1 MEEESDNHRHSP
13 FFHIRNYIKLFS
25 IFLGLPLTPVSKNY
39 DEFKFLTVTESIK
52 IVILVGSCLVL
63 HIVPVW
69 ILYIS
74 IDYNYLSGYY
84 KAFGVSKLDIF
95 VAFSEYQSC
104 LIISIVFFFYF
115 FAKCTEK
122 LNVLLA
128 SMKKLNYELETCGC
142 TMDYVAL
149 KQQPRKIVFCSHLG
163 RFANTCFATVMYFV
177 FSKGYNL
184 NGKQYTLV
192 SNDGYTAIKLLPL
205 LISNCIVTN
214 SPFFSSTE
222 FVVYYISNHL
232 RKNVQMISTLV
243 SKIGHESEEKRR
255 NDTMVTIVNT
265 QHNNSLEE
273 DYDSNQKMQFSR
285 TLDMP
290 FKGLKVVSS
299 FNETFSGIVL
309 TVYVSTLGLITVSSY
324 GLASIVLSFPRLN
337 NQEAVTFAYLRG
349 CWCFLIAAGNIHKI
363 LRLTQCS
370 NSLQKS
376 LIGLKNNLNDILY
389 VSLNSVPSKPKQKE
403 FESYRQKIWIFKQEL
418 QLINSPLSPFSAFD
432 VSNRTLIS
440 AFATLITYLIVL
452 IQFKISE
459 FDNDLNLKNSNCT
472 IS

>member
-13 FFHIRNYIKLFS
+13 FFYIRNYMKWFH
-25 IFLGLPLTPVSKNY
+25 IFLGLPLTPVSKHY
-39 DEFKFLTVTESIK
+39 DEFTFLTVTESIK
-52 IVILVGSCLVL
+52 MVILLGTCLVL

-74 IDYNYLSGYY
+74 IDYNYLSAYY

-95 VAFSEYQSC
+95 VAFVEYQSC

-122 LNVLLA
+122 LNMLLA
-128 SMKKLNYELETCGC
+128 SMKKLNNELETCGC

-163 RFANTCFATVMYFV
+163 RFTNTCFATVMYLV
-177 FSKGYNL
+177 FSYGYNL
-184 NGKQYTLV
+184 NGKKYTLV
-192 SNDGYTAIKLLPL
+192 SSDGYTAVKLLPI
-205 LISNCIVTN
+205 LISNCIITN
-214 SPFFSSTE
+214 SPYFSSTE
-222 FVVYYISNHL
+222 FILYYISNHL
-232 RKNVQMISTLV
+232 RNNVQMISTLV
-243 SKIGHESEEKRR
+243 LKIGHENNVKRISG
-255 NDTMVTIVNT
+255 TMAPIVNT
-265 QHNNSLEE
+265 QHIKSLEE
-273 DYDSNQKMQFSR
+273 HDDSNQKMHLNR

-290 FKGLKVVSS
+290 FQGLKVIS
-299 FNETFSGIVL
+299 FFNDTFSGIVL
-309 TVYVSTLGLITVSSY
+309 TVYVSTLGLIAVSSY

-349 CWCFLIAAGNIHKI
+349 CWCFLIAAGNVHKL
-363 LRLTQCS
+363 LRLTQYS

-376 LIGLKNNLNDILY
+376 LLDLKNNLNDILNGCLD
-389 VSLNSVPSKPKQKE
+389 SESSNLKE
-403 FESYRQKIWIFKQEL
+403 KENETYRQKIWIFKQEL

-440 AFATLITYLIVL
+440 AFATIITYLIVL

-459 FDNDLNLKNSNCT
+459 FDNDVDLKNCNCT
-472 IS
+472 TF